1 MDYLNLEVNSSLD
14 LGRKKI
20 IEHVVVDELTDLNDV
35 ETLSFSDDEDVDQDE
50 NAPNDRHDQ
59 FPQYD
64 DIIQLLNA
72 RGGSRY
78 STAIEELRH
87 QQILHRYGLS
97 SKEISFD
104 ATSMLEPDL
113 VSAFD
118 VVDADN

>member
-1 MDYLNLEVNSSLD
+1 M
-14 LGRKKI
+14 
-20 IEHVVVDELTDLNDV
+20 EHVVVDELTDLNDV
-35 ETLSFSDDEDVDQDE
+35 ETLSFSDDEDVDQEE
-50 NAPNDRHDQ
+50 NAPNDRHEQ

-97 SKEISFD
+97 SKEMSVD

-118 VVDADN
+118 VVDVDN